1 MSIAITTTLS
11 SAKYDF
17 LTSYAK
23 RMKKPK
29 NAILEAGLALLEQ
42 ASLEEQ
48 IRKGFSSRREEYV
61 EVSKDFSR
69 AQISSL
75 HD

>member
-29 NAILEAGLALLEQ
+29 NAILEAWLALLERE
-42 ASLEEQ
+42 SLEEQ
-48 IRKGFSSRREEYV
+48 IAKGFSSRKEEYKEAV
-61 EVSKDFSR
+61 KDFYP